1 MNTWKSV
8 WVVDF
13 LVRLILTWWASAP
26 WFKNKCL
33 LFSVLEWLTNS
44 LNVQFWSMDC
54 DWRLSAKTFST
65 SPVSLVS
72 FVSCCSLFSSAVFFF
87 VSCCSSSSLAA
98 YLNNWKNHV
107 ASLLFKIIWPI
118 RARLIMKLGFD
129 LLLLSFVPIFGEKKR
144 LLQTF
149 TFYMRTFTFHRQEFT
164 TLFISWKGISNINIK
179 RQNKQTKN
187 IWGLRGNI

>member
-1 MNTWKSV
+1 
-8 WVVDF
+8 
-13 LVRLILTWWASAP
+13 
-26 WFKNKCL
+26 
-33 LFSVLEWLTNS
+33 
-44 LNVQFWSMDC
+44 MDC

-98 YLNNWKNHV
+98 YSNNWKNHV

-149 TFYMRTFTFHRQEFT
+149 TFYMGSFTFYRQEFT
-164 TLFISWKGISNINIK
+164 TFYISWKCISYIKIK
-179 RQNKQTKN
+179 RQNTQTKN
-187 IWGLRGNI
+187 IWGLRGNILYDFADFVWKGDNSPSPPL

>member
-1 MNTWKSV
+1 MWGITISNNALLIIMNTWKSV
-8 WVVDF
+8 WLEDF
-13 LVRLILTWWASAP
+13 LVRLSLTWWASAP

-65 SPVSLVS
+65 SQVSMVS

-98 YLNNWKNHV
+98 YSNNWKNHV

-129 LLLLSFVPIFGEKKR
+129 LLLLSFVPIFGEKKGFYR
-144 LLQTF
+144 LLLF
-149 TFYMRTFTFHRQEFT
+149 THHC
-164 TLFISWKGISNINIK
+164 SNLERVIL
-179 RQNKQTKN
+179 T
-187 IWGLRGNI
+187 